1 MTKGLLARKVGMTQL
16 FNPDGTTTAVTVLQA
31 AGNHVLGLR
40 TKEKDGYEAVQVAFE
55 TVPERKLANAQRGVF
70 KKANLEPHR
79 HVVEIRDYSGVEQ
92 GQELK
97 PDMFAA
103 GELVDV
109 TSTSKG
115 KGFQGLNKR
124 HKFGRGP
131 ETHGSMNVRQP
142 GAIGA
147 TDAARVFK
155 GLRMAGQMGNE
166 RTTARAYKVVRVDAD
181 RNLLLVKGGVPG
193 AKGALVLVRQSTKRQ
208 KPKGP
213 AGKGPN
219 PRKV

>member
-1 MTKGLLARKVGMTQL
+1 MTQL
-16 FNPDGTTTAVTVLQA
+16 FNPDGTVTAVTVLE
-31 AGNHVLGLR
+31 AGPVKVLDLR
-40 TKEKDGYEAVQVAFE
+40 TKEKDGYSAARIAYAPMKEAKVNSA
-55 TVPERKLANAQRGVF
+55 RRGEF
-70 KKANLEPHR
+70 KKAGSDAHR
-79 HVVEIRDYSGVEQ
+79 HVVEARDHDAVEQ

-97 PDMFAA
+97 AEVFKA

-109 TSTSKG
+109 TATSKG
-115 KGFQGLNKR
+115 KGFQGLIKR
-124 HKFGRGP
+124 HKFSRGP
-131 ETHGSMNVRQP
+131 ESHGSMNVRQP

-155 GLRMAGQMGNE
+155 GVRMAGQMGNE
-166 RTTARAYKVVRVDAD
+166 RVTARAYKVVKVDAE
-181 RNLLLVKGGVPG
+181 RNLLMVKGGVPG
-193 AKGALVLVRQSTKRQ
+193 ARGTVVLVRTSTKKQ

>member
-1 MTKGLLARKVGMTQL
+1 MKGLLARKLGMTQL
-16 FNPDGTTTAVTVLQA
+16 FNPDGTTSAVTVLE
-31 AGNHVLGLR
+31 AGPCKVLGLR
-40 TKEKDGYEAVQVAFE
+40 TKEKDGYEAAQIAFRPIKE
-55 TVPERKLANAQRGVF
+55 GRLNSAQLGAF

-79 HVVEIRDYSGVEQ
+79 HVVEIRNYNGVET

-97 PDMFAA
+97 AEMFKA

-115 KGFQGLNKR
+115 KGFQGLIKR
-124 HKFGRGP
+124 HKFSRGP
-131 ETHGSMNVRQP
+131 ESHGSMNVRQP

-155 GLRMAGQMGNE
+155 GVRMSGQMGNE
-166 RTTARAYKVVRVDAD
+166 RVTARAYKVVRVDAD

-193 AKGALVLVRQSTKRQ
+193 AKGALVLVKESTKKI

-213 AGKGPN
+213 AGKPN